1 MKYSR
6 FTFNMPGEKPG
17 FVKSD
22 KQTAIFHAAA
32 TGILMPVKGGYEL
45 SLERIEVSKPEGSIH
60 IPVQVLLYDLK
71 IGLIIDS
78 HNYNIDVTSSIS
90 SAVKMPERSTLP
102 PPPVVPVSLHTPLFV
117 H

>member
-6 FTFNMPGEKPG
+6 LTFEHTGGETG
-17 FVKSD
+17 VIKSN

-32 TGILMPVKGGYEL
+32 TAILMPVKGGYEL
-45 SLERIEVSKPEGSIH
+45 PLQRIEVSYPEGSIR

-90 SAVKMPERSTLP
+90 FGCRYPFKSTLP
-102 PPPVVPVSLHTPLFV
+102 PPPLSCL
-117 H
+117 